1 MWFSEV
7 MTLIIFGLICG
18 IALGL
23 TGGGGSILAVPLL
36 IYGVGLDFHSAVT
49 ISLLVVGFTAIFGIV
64 MNYKNQDINFFAAAV
79 MIVTGVIFAP
89 IGSYIS
95 QSIIDSTLM
104 MSFSLMMIVIGIWS
118 LIKSRFISGVTKS
131 NEKINLKYIVSLL
144 MGGVVVG
151 ILTGFFGVGGG
162 FLIVPALVFIT
173 AMPIKRAIS
182 TSLLVIFVV
191 SVSGFLSH
199 YNSSSMN
206 WYVAVMFIVGGSM
219 GMIFAIKIKSRLN
232 DQILQIIF
240 SIMLLT
246 LGSLIYFIN

>member
-1 MWFSEV
+1 

-36 IYGVGLDFHSAVT
+36 TYGVGLDFHSAVT
-49 ISLLVVGFTAIFGIV
+49 ISLLVVGFTAIFGIA
-64 MNYKNQDINFFAAAV
+64 MNYKNLNINFIAAGT

-95 QSIIDSTLM
+95 QSIADSTLM
-104 MSFSLMMIVIGIWS
+104 MSFSLMMIIIGLWS
-118 LIKSRFISGVTKS
+118 LIKSRVMSDSSNSICKSLGIKCIIALLISGA
-131 NEKINLKYIVSLL
+131 
-144 MGGVVVG
+144 VVG

-173 AMPIKRAIS
+173 AMPIKRAIN

-191 SVSGFLSH
+191 SISGFTSH
-199 YNSSSMN
+199 YDADSMN
-206 WYVAVMFIVGGSM
+206 WFVAIMFIVGGSI
-219 GMIFAIKIKSRLN
+219 GMIFAIKIKSKLN
-232 DQILQIIF
+232 CQMSTRFAGKRQ
-240 SIMLLT
+240 LT
-246 LGSLIYFIN
+246 LPILS